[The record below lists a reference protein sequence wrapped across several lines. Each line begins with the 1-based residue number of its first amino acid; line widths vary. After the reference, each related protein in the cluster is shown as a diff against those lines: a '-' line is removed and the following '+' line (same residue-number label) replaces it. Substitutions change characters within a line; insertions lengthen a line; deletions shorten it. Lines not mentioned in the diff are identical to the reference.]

1 MTRLRLVLLGALL
14 AACATPGPSSP
25 QSDRTPYPAPPE
37 ATPLSLAVAAPLG
50 PLPSGAV
57 VACEQALLGPV
68 RIVLAG
74 TAVTFVSVDTGSPTL
89 VVWPRGFAAWLV
101 NGKAEVVAPDDSVV
115 GASGD
120 VLSDLGG
127 GLQDPSSSSTAFG
140 VCSVG
145 SQMYP

>member
-1 MTRLRLVLLGALL
+1 LNL
-14 AACATPGPSSP
+14 AP
-25 QSDRTPYPAPPE
+25 D
-37 ATPLSLAVAAPLG
+37 V

-57 VACEQALLGPV
+57 EACEQALLGPV
-68 RIVLAG
+68 RIVPAG
-74 TAVTFVSVDTGSPTL
+74 TALTFVSVDTGSPTP

-101 NGKAEVVAPDDSVV
+101 KGKAELVAPDGSVV
-115 GASGD
+115 GTSGG

-127 GLQDPSSSSTAFG
+127 GLQDPNSSSTAFG